1 MDPIIH
7 WLESHMQPCFYKK
20 FIGIECPGCGMQRAL
35 IELLKGNILESILI
49 FPALIPILFMFIYLL
64 LHLIFKFKKGAN
76 VLKYTF
82 IINSAI
88 IVVNYLVN
96 QILYGIH

>member
-1 MDPIIH
+1 MDPVIS
-7 WLESHMQPCFYKK
+7 WLESHMQPCVYKK
-20 FIGIECPGCGMQRAL
+20 FIGIQCPGCGMQRAL

-49 FPALIPILFMFIYLL
+49 YPALIPILFMIIYLL

-76 VLKYTF
+76 ILKYTF
-82 IINSAI
+82 IINSTI